1 MGRMRRRPSTTITL
15 LLHMIVSV
23 FILASISCNPS
34 QDISNLLPL
43 DSADKSNLKLDSQ
56 LSQLVHAEMRGK
68 AVLFAEQSNIELVN
82 TDVRVIIECVPG
94 QLKAA
99 TEAVTTVGGKLEA
112 TYNNLLQVVVPI
124 AELNYLASATS
135 IHFIRL
141 PQQSLPAAGL
151 HEQMGLPIDEN
162 SIMPQ

>member
-1 MGRMRRRPSTTITL
+1 MRSGTSTVIAL
-15 LLHMIVSV
+15 LMLVSISV

-34 QDISNLLPL
+34 QDISNSPPIGST
-43 DSADKSNLKLDSQ
+43 DNSNLKLDSQ
-56 LSQLVHAEMRGK
+56 LSQLVRAEMHGE
-68 AVLFAEQSNIELVN
+68 AGLFAEQSNIELVN
-82 TDVRVIIECVPG
+82 ADVRVIIECVPG

-99 TEAVTTVGGKLEA
+99 TEAVTTVDGKLEA

-124 AELNYLASATS
+124 AELNYLAGATS

-141 PQQSLPAAGL
+141 PQQSLPAADL